1 MNTFLGLFRSEKKM
15 TKQYECPICHE
26 KLKDETTDE
35 VIEKI
40 KEHGKEV
47 HDIEEMSE
55 EELNERKE
63 NIEDV

>member
-1 MNTFLGLFRSEKKM
+1 M

-35 VIEKI
+35 VVEKI

-55 EELNERKE
+55 EELNKRKE
-63 NIEDV
+63 NIEEI